1 LSRTKAL
8 RTGDF
13 ENNDGEALLIAVGKL
28 AETLVEK
35 ARFDA
40 AARQLCLINAGR
52 TIEAISIRN
61 NSSPDI
67 VQN

>member
-1 LSRTKAL
+1 L
-8 RTGDF
+8 
-13 ENNDGEALLIAVGKL
+13 ENDDGEALLIAVGNL

-40 AARQLCLINAGR
+40 AARQVCLSNVGR
-52 TIEAISIRN
+52 TTEAISIRN
-61 NSSPDI
+61 NSLSDV